1 MDWLFDGVIF
11 PVLYAICVLLA
22 INYLCDIL
30 GIILK

>member
-11 PVLYAICVLLA
+11 PVLYAIGVLLA